1 MTTTD
6 ISTPLV
12 PASGPAGRGTRLSWT
27 VGDSIVLIGR
37 SMRHTFRQPD
47 SLLMGVALPV
57 LLLLL
62 FTYVFGGALE
72 AGITQSDYIDYVV
85 PGVILLTAG
94 FSAGQTAA
102 GITNDMT
109 TGVIDRFRS
118 LPINNWIVVLG
129 HVVASMVRNLFSTA
143 LVIVVALLMGFSP
156 TGSLLEWVGAVGIIA
171 LFILMMTFVAV
182 MFGLLAKSVDAAFG
196 FSFFIIFLPYV
207 SSAFVPPETMPS
219 ALHGFAEHQPM
230 TPIIETVRGLLMGTP
245 IGNSGWLA
253 LLWCVGILAV
263 VVPISGRLFRRRTT
277 S

>member
-1 MTTTD
+1 MGW
-6 ISTPLV
+6 S
-12 PASGPAGRGTRLSWT
+12 

-37 SMRHTFRQPD
+37 SMRHSLRAPD
-47 SLLMGVALPV
+47 SLLIGVALPV

-62 FTYVFGGALE
+62 FTYVFGGAIE
-72 AGITQSDYIDYVV
+72 AGIAHSDYIDYVV

-94 FSAGQTAA
+94 FAAGQTAA

-129 HVVASMVRNLFSTA
+129 HVVASMVRNLVSTT

-156 TGSLLEWVGAVGIIA
+156 TASLLEWLGAIGMII

-196 FSFFIIFLPYV
+196 FSFFIVFLPYV
-207 SSAFVPPETMPS
+207 SSAFVPTETMPS
-219 ALHGFAEHQPM
+219 VLHGFAEHQPL
-230 TPIIETVRGLLMGTP
+230 TPIIETVRGLLMGMP
-245 IGNSGWLA
+245 IGDSAWQGV
-253 LLWCVGILAV
+253 LWCVAILAV
-263 VVPISGRLFRRRTT
+263 VIPISGRLFRRRTA